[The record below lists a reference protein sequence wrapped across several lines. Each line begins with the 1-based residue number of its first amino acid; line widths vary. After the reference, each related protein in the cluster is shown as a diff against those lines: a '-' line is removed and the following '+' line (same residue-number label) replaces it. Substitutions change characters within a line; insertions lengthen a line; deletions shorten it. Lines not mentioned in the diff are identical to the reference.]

1 MPSAGGRQV
10 GLQHRPHL
18 ADETLAAERFDH
30 PACQS
35 GVDEAP
41 DCGRTTCLRR
51 GWRASLRDGLAAL
64 EAVPLGAADLGR
76 ALLRVGVVALPGSPG
91 PTRATPQ
98 IDIRSTFER
107 HKPSHWPER
116 FAALASPVDLVHELI
131 EIRVSSQFARR
142 EQERVCKS
150 KDDVGARRPA
160 PFEASNRPARD
171 A

>member
-1 MPSAGGRQV
+1 MPSAGGGQV

-41 DCGRTTCLRR
+41 DCGRTICLRR
-51 GWRASLRDGLAAL
+51 GWPASLRDGLAAL
-64 EAVPLGAADLGR
+64 EAVSLGAADLGR

-98 IDIRSTFER
+98 VDVRGAFE
-107 HKPSHWPER
+107 WQE
-116 FAALASPVDLVHELI
+116 
-131 EIRVSSQFARR
+131 SSQWPDR
-142 EQERVCKS
+142 
-150 KDDVGARRPA
+150 
-160 PFEASNRPARD
+160 
-171 A
+171 